1 MTADRREEVAL
12 QVERFIRHRFHVAQ
26 DDERFT
32 RHVNLWD
39 GGYIDSLGVVEL
51 ITYLEDAYQIK
62 IPDTALFSEGFT
74 RISGIAEVIIEC
86 QCVSTLGKREAYA

>member
-1 MTADRREEVAL
+1 MTTGMREEVAL
-12 QVERFIRHRFHVAQ
+12 QVECFIRLRFHIAQ
-26 DDERFT
+26 DDERFS

-51 ITYLEDAYQIK
+51 ITYLEDTYQIK

-74 RISGIAEVIIEC
+74 RITGIAEVVIQC
-86 QCVSTLGKREAYA
+86 QFVSRGAHT